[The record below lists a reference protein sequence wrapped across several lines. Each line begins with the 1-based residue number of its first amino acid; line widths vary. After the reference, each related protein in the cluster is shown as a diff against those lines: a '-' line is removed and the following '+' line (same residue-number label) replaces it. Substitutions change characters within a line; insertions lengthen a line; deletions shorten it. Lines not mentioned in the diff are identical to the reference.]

1 MRHHATLRVYRF
13 SVLATC
19 TFAKARRPLNS
30 QVTHNQFSII
40 VVKDDVVRSLFQYVL
55 RLGVDL
61 GDWVALNVTYHVHN
75 FRPCCAIVCRF
86 DPPHADKFIFQV
98 VLPLLLQYTQA
109 ASLPDFNRGGCGIAR
124 RIFRKQYS
132 ILASNGRL
140 VERTPPWR
148 GVVVLAP
155 PSSFKEDTGP
165 PSEFG
170 LREHRRLPQGASPG
184 ASMYVPERFE
194 TIHVSL
200 VLAPA
205 AFMPAYDLRTS
216 SPFAQRFSK
225 I

>member
-1 MRHHATLRVYRF
+1 MDAMPPGLSS
-13 SVLATC
+13 SVPRYAPI
-19 TFAKARRPLNS
+19 RPLWRACARLQRTS
-30 QVTHNQFSII
+30 ADTFVTPAGAGGRRSTRRQEEQDGPQRWSRAATPHRAW
-40 VVKDDVVRSLFQYVL
+40 VVQPHRTPTPRSCAC
-55 RLGVDL
+55 
-61 GDWVALNVTYHVHN
+61 VACHSARNLAPPTRA
-75 FRPCCAIVCRF
+75 FRGRAWRMLASRF
-86 DPPHADKFIFQV
+86 
-98 VLPLLLQYTQA
+98 
-109 ASLPDFNRGGCGIAR
+109 C
-124 RIFRKQYS
+124 

-205 AFMPAYDLRTS
+205 AFMPAYDPRTS